1 MHERGLYTSMLQF
14 ILNAAPN
21 LVSVVTG
28 SITKHLGWKYLF
40 HIQVACIGF
49 QTVLLLFFCP
59 ETTFVRDQRLNLD
72 KATAIAADED
82 VAVEKLA
89 SMAHAVHVEETAS
102 TIPTPKTFWQST
114 TIYTGKYSDE
124 NILHL
129 IVAPF
134 AACANIAGLWVLD
147 GRGALSLLR
156 SVELCACPD
165 ILHPALQSHPRRYRP
180 TIVRPLHRQHNRLCR
195 PGLEYLMDFSTSW
208 ATHKNNGVY
217 EPEYRLI
224 LTLGGLLTGA
234 GLMGFGTIAQDGGS
248 YYDAA
253 SCYGIAFAGVMFSI
267 IGSSTYAL
275 DAYRDICNK
284 IFIMNSVF
292 KNFPGYSFTCFVNDW
307 TARAGPKVVFTIFGG
322 AALAVNLSG
331 IVLFVFR
338 KRYRS
343 FWHRHNVM
351 QKLHIRTHPE

>member
-1 MHERGLYTSMLQF
+1 MHERGLYTSMLQL
-14 ILNAAPN
+14 ISNAAPN

-28 SITKHLGWKYLF
+28 SITKNLGWKYLF

-49 QTVLLLFFCP
+49 QTVLLLFFYP

-89 SMAHAVHVEETAS
+89 SMAHAAHVEETAS
-102 TIPTPKTFWQST
+102 NIPTPKTFWQST
-114 TIYTGKYSDE
+114 AIYTGKYSDE

-129 IVAPF
+129 SVALF
-134 AACANIAGLWVLD
+134 VACANIAGLWVLMM
-147 GRGALSLLR
+147 GGAL
-156 SVELCACPD
+156 
-165 ILHPALQSHPRRYRP
+165 PAFYVALNFVLAQIFSSRP
-180 TIVRPLHRQHNRLCR
+180 TISPPTVSAYYRSAPSSAAQSPVPPWARVPNGLQHQLGHPQERRRLRARVPPHPLPRRPPHRRR
-195 PGLEYLMDFSTSW
+195 P
-208 ATHKNNGVY
+208 N
-217 EPEYRLI
+217 
-224 LTLGGLLTGA
+224 
-234 GLMGFGTIAQDGGS
+234 GFGTIAQDGGS

-275 DAYRDICNK
+275 DAYRDICNE
-284 IFIMNSVF
+284 IFILNSVF

-331 IVLFVFR
+331 IVLFVFG

>member
-1 MHERGLYTSMLQF
+1 MHERGLYASMLQL

-28 SITKHLGWKYLF
+28 SITKNLGWKYLF

-102 TIPTPKTFWQST
+102 NIPTPKTFWQST
-114 TIYTGKYSDE
+114 AVYTGKYSDE

-134 AACANIAGLWVLD
+134 AACANIAGLWVLVM
-147 GRGALSLLR
+147 GGALSAFYVALNFLPR
-156 SVELCACPD
+156 YS
-165 ILHPALQSHPRRYRP
+165 PAPQSHPRRYRP

-195 PGLEYLMDFSTSW
+195 PGLEYLMDFSIRW

-224 LTLGGLLTGA
+224 LSLGGLLTGA
-234 GLMGFGTIAQDGGS
+234 GLMASAPPLRT
-248 YYDAA
+248 AA
-253 SCYGIAFAGVMFSI
+253 ATTTPHPATALPLRALCSA
-267 IGSSTYAL
+267 SSAPPHT
-275 DAYRDICNK
+275 RW
-284 IFIMNSVF
+284 MR
-292 KNFPGYSFTCFVNDW
+292 
-307 TARAGPKVVFTIFGG
+307 TATSAM
-322 AALAVNLSG
+322 
-331 IVLFVFR
+331 
-338 KRYRS
+338 RS
-343 FWHRHNVM
+343 SS
-351 QKLHIRTHPE
+351 

>member
-1 MHERGLYTSMLQF
+1 
-14 ILNAAPN
+14 
-21 LVSVVTG
+21 
-28 SITKHLGWKYLF
+28 
-40 HIQVACIGF
+40 
-49 QTVLLLFFCP
+49 VLLLFLCP
-59 ETTFVRDQRLNLD
+59 ETTFVRDQRL
-72 KATAIAADED
+72 T
-82 VAVEKLA
+82 EKLA

-102 TIPTPKTFWQST
+102 DIPTPKTFWQST
-114 TIYTGKYSDE
+114 AIYTGKCSDG

-134 AACANIAGLWVLD
+134 AASANIAGLWVLVM
-147 GRGALSLLR
+147 GGALSAFYVAVTFVLAQIFSLPPYNLTPDGIGLL
-156 SVELCACPD
+156 SFGPFIGSTIACA
-165 ILHPALQSHPRRYRP
+165 AL
-180 TIVRPLHRQHNRLCR
+180 
-195 PGLEYLMDFSTSW
+195 GYLMDFSITW

-248 YYDAA
+248 YYGAA

-275 DAYRDICNK
+275 DAYRDICNE

-292 KNFPGYSFTCFVNDW
+292 KDFLGYSFTYFVNNW

-331 IVLFVFR
+331 LVLFVFG

-351 QKLHIRTHPE
+351 QKLHIRTRPE